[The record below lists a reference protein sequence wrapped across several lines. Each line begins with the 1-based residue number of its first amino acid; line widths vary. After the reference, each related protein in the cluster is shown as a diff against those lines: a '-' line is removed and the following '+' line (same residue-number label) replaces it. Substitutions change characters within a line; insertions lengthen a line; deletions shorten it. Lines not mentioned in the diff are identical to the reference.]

1 MKAFL
6 FPSAFLAIV
15 ASALPDPKGHEFRAA
30 GPYDSRSPCPGLN
43 ALANHGY
50 LPRDGANLDYDM
62 INHAAQAAYNFEDG
76 FYIDAVNMVFQLNIS
91 TTNQPS
97 KTFHLRDLAQH
108 DQIEV
113 DGSLTR
119 NDIFFGDDLHFD
131 ATVFDP
137 VARDLGLDK
146 ISRKDK
152 YVTVETAAKATKHRL
167 DLAKRVNPE
176 FNASVHQH
184 QTEYGTTALYLLTVW
199 DEQQKAAPKHWVK
212 ALLGEDRIAYRE
224 GYDKGKSVKTNKQ
237 VGAMT
242 QAVRAVVGW
251 KP

>member
-1 MKAFL
+1 ML
-6 FPSAFLAIV
+6 TLC
-15 ASALPDPKGHEFRAA
+15 LTTG
-30 GPYDSRSPCPGLN
+30 RSPCPGLN

-50 LPRDGANLDYDM
+50 LPRDGANINYDM
-62 INHAAQAAYNFEDG
+62 INHAAQAAYHFEDG
-76 FYIDAVNMVFQLNIS
+76 FYIDAVNMVFQLDIS
-91 TTNQPS
+91 TTSRPNE
-97 KTFHLRDLAQH
+97 TFHLRDLAQH

-152 YVTVETAAKATKHRL
+152 FVTIETAAKATKNRL

-176 FNASVHQH
+176 FNVSVHQH
-184 QTEYGTTALYLLTVW
+184 ETEYGTTALYLLTLW
-199 DEQQKAAPKHWVK
+199 DEHQKAAPKHWVK

-224 GYDKGKSVKTNKQ
+224 GYNKGKSVKTNKQ